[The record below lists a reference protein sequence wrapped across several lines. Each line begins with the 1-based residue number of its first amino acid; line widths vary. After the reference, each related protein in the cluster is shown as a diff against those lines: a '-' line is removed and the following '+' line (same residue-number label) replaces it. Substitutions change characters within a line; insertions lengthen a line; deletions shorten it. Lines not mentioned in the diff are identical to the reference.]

1 MDLQFRLISVTLFT
15 VWIGFW
21 PCLGHRA
28 GDDNILI
35 IQRKDLARDEGDGFI
50 DSSPQVFNSLL
61 HIYFFFLNLTINL
74 CCTLTRGFID
84 LQEVVL

>member
-61 HIYFFFLNLTINL
+61 HIYFFFFKSNDKSLLY
-74 CCTLTRGFID
+74 ID
-84 LQEVVL
+84 